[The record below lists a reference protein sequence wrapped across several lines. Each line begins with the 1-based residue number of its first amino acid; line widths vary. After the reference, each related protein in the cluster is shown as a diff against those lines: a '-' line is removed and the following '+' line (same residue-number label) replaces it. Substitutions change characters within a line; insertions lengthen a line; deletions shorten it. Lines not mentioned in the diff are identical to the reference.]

1 VNYETIGR
9 QNGTIEFKNNLYD
22 TQISQVGFDV
32 VSYDVRFFDSLPTV
46 ETRIILDSI
55 KNDLFIEELAIEY
68 NRLFFASLRYVFA
81 EQNYVDWAFKTSFIK
96 AKHNVGDLREDIT
109 FNNDSLPSYEDY
121 INEVKPFKTKLR
133 EYISSYEKVENSNS
147 RITDFDLQPS
157 YNSDF
162 KQILPQSVK
171 VVNNTLIGVNDK
183 LDTYPFKNWADNV
196 GFKVVGVDIADGG
209 IGYQTAPT
217 LTISGGGGSG
227 AKAIAKIGSE
237 GKITAIEVTNKG
249 SGYLSAPTLT
259 VNGSLGDNGRDAK
272 LSVVLGEGL
281 PKSITTGVKF
291 DRTTSKFVFTDV
303 DETESFVGSGSQYIF
318 DLVWPMQIKNTEV
331 SVFVNNI
338 ELLRS
343 EYSFNNIK
351 DTSKG
356 YTRYFGRITLV
367 EPAVINTSVVI
378 NYKKDI
384 ALLQA
389 QDRINIAYDPQTGQY
404 AKDLGQ
410 LMDGVDYGGVEVKSF
425 EFLGPNGFE
434 SVPWGTGT
442 YDTYDETYED
452 EVFLLDGSTISIQ
465 LTKPLEN
472 GVQYNIYLNDVRID
486 DPNFGTGNPVSNPNA
501 ICQSITGD
509 GVQTTIFLDND
520 GLNINGEGGAPADA
534 EYNNGALIAENNGTV
549 FNRALTINGLKL
561 VVAGAVGGQLAVPDE
576 WALKTARTFELMTDP
591 NGAGINTTHQRNFLK
606 TLKGDAGTK
615 HAGIPTVQRVGYGG
629 GSTYTPNWLEDAG
642 IPSYAGLQ
650 AFNDS
655 VAQKDMVWY
664 RNINGNNPPTQRRDI
679 EEIFEHIFHTIHAFG
694 IPGAVP
700 GSSDAVEMN
709 PDIRIG
715 NEPSFDWQNTALHL
729 AMKEAIDAGLYDPS
743 GYATD
748 WNTDPEAA
756 AVAYTE
762 YTYLVN
768 WSMWDMSVYWDGGS
782 LSPEWDDSLKT
793 PAGMLANNPLGYALF
808 NTYFAPVLSKPN
820 FATIESIFG
829 ENDTGVSG
837 YVVDV
842 IASGGDGV
850 GADDEII
857 IRKSTSDGSFL
868 PPDDTYDT
876 QIGGGTLDYS
886 NAQGILAEEINIDGD
901 GFVTPT
907 TSKGPEE
914 LVPGQVL
921 DTVDIQ
927 VYERPTSGASNIV
940 SMNHRGDGSTKTF
953 DVGTSPVTDTALFV
967 KVDYIIQKLDTD
979 YTIDYD
985 AKTITFTTAPNAN
998 SLINLVTLEYS
1009 GSNVLDIDEFIGDGS
1024 TGEFLTNITF
1034 TENFSS
1040 LITVDGKE
1048 VSHVLNKA
1056 GASYAK
1062 PNNFVIKF
1070 AEPPANDAVI
1080 RFAIF
1085 EGQVQN
1091 YSSVTIDNFV
1101 ADGSSTS
1108 YTLTQTPFTQTP
1120 TEWYTIVKINNTIL
1134 NAGYNEVF
1142 DVTSTREYTLKLYQV
1157 PVGSLRTD
1165 QIKVYLN
1172 DLELEPI
1179 TDFSFSSA
1187 DAFDPSLP
1195 LNAQVGSTVTLNQN
1209 VGTTG
1214 DKLRVFILGWDD
1226 STQSGGDY
1234 RFGYFDSADQFVE
1247 TPGELFINKNYSVND
1262 NITVYQFSNHDSQGI
1277 DRQSYDIAER
1287 TELIRGTNT
1296 SAETFQAD
1304 GSTASFELANPLQVG
1319 KSYAVFKNNVRIDD
1333 PNYDTALQ
1341 TNPDAQFTTIVG
1353 DGVTQKLELD
1363 DLGVIAGVGDLFRI
1377 EQLEATFIP
1386 DSGTADWYELR
1397 RMRNGIIDLRYPAVD
1412 DQYVW
1417 VVKNGNILSPSV
1429 DYYVT
1434 PNKMT
1439 VKLVEGLAENDTI
1452 ETIHFSND
1460 TLKNKF
1466 GWRQFKDISNRNI
1479 YKRLDGTKNF
1489 ELAEPLNWYDKSIHI
1504 VDATNLPAPPA
1515 GANIP
1520 AVIFLAGERIEYF
1533 IKDGNYLKQLRRG
1546 TFGTGVKAMYQ
1557 AGTEL
1562 YEQGTAN
1569 TMPYKDETITTLFT
1583 ADGTS
1588 KTYELDFTPNNINE
1602 FEVFVA
1608 GRRLRKN
1615 SISSYQLDTTL
1626 RTSYAEADEAIAQDS
1641 PEGDVILP
1649 AEFEIQNGNELVL
1662 LDLPPENQ
1670 RIIVIR
1676 KKGKIWSDPGTRLSD
1691 SNTDIAKFLRATT
1704 VDLPG

>member
-1 VNYETIGR
+1 
-9 QNGTIEFKNNLYD
+9 
-22 TQISQVGFDV
+22 
-32 VSYDVRFFDSLPTV
+32 
-46 ETRIILDSI
+46 
-55 KNDLFIEELAIEY
+55 
-68 NRLFFASLRYVFA
+68 
-81 EQNYVDWAFKTSFIK
+81 
-96 AKHNVGDLREDIT
+96 
-109 FNNDSLPSYEDY
+109 
-121 INEVKPFKTKLR
+121 
-133 EYISSYEKVENSNS
+133 
-147 RITDFDLQPS
+147 
-157 YNSDF
+157 
-162 KQILPQSVK
+162 
-171 VVNNTLIGVNDK
+171 
-183 LDTYPFKNWADNV
+183 
-196 GFKVVGVDIADGG
+196 
-209 IGYQTAPT
+209 
-217 LTISGGGGSG
+217 
-227 AKAIAKIGSE
+227 
-237 GKITAIEVTNKG
+237 
-249 SGYLSAPTLT
+249 
-259 VNGSLGDNGRDAK
+259 
-272 LSVVLGEGL
+272 
-281 PKSITTGVKF
+281 
-291 DRTTSKFVFTDV
+291 
-303 DETESFVGSGSQYIF
+303 
-318 DLVWPMQIKNTEV
+318 
-331 SVFVNNI
+331 
-338 ELLRS
+338 
-343 EYSFNNIK
+343 
-351 DTSKG
+351 
-356 YTRYFGRITLV
+356 
-367 EPAVINTSVVI
+367 
-378 NYKKDI
+378 
-384 ALLQA
+384 
-389 QDRINIAYDPQTGQY
+389 
-404 AKDLGQ
+404 
-410 LMDGVDYGGVEVKSF
+410 
-425 EFLGPNGFE
+425 
-434 SVPWGTGT
+434 
-442 YDTYDETYED
+442 
-452 EVFLLDGSTISIQ
+452 
-465 LTKPLEN
+465 
-472 GVQYNIYLNDVRID
+472 
-486 DPNFGTGNPVSNPNA
+486 
-501 ICQSITGD
+501 
-509 GVQTTIFLDND
+509 
-520 GLNINGEGGAPADA
+520 
-534 EYNNGALIAENNGTV
+534 
-549 FNRALTINGLKL
+549 
-561 VVAGAVGGQLAVPDE
+561 
-576 WALKTARTFELMTDP
+576 
-591 NGAGINTTHQRNFLK
+591 
-606 TLKGDAGTK
+606 
-615 HAGIPTVQRVGYGG
+615 
-629 GSTYTPNWLEDAG
+629 
-642 IPSYAGLQ
+642 
-650 AFNDS
+650 
-655 VAQKDMVWY
+655 
-664 RNINGNNPPTQRRDI
+664 
-679 EEIFEHIFHTIHAFG
+679 
-694 IPGAVP
+694 
-700 GSSDAVEMN
+700 
-709 PDIRIG
+709 
-715 NEPSFDWQNTALHL
+715 
-729 AMKEAIDAGLYDPS
+729 
-743 GYATD
+743 
-748 WNTDPEAA
+748 
-756 AVAYTE
+756 
-762 YTYLVN
+762 
-768 WSMWDMSVYWDGGS
+768 MSVYWDGGS

-808 NTYFAPVLSKPN
+808 NTYFAPVLSKPD

-857 IRKSTSDGSFL
+857 VRKSTSDGSFL
-868 PPDDTYDT
+868 PPTDTYDT
-876 QIGGGTLDYS
+876 LIGGGTLDYS
-886 NAQGILAEEINIDGD
+886 NAQGILAEDINIDGD

-953 DVGTSPVTDTALFV
+953 DLGTSPVTDTALFV